1 MNEKREQIRSWGR
14 KVEVN
19 DVVVIGEQ
27 PWRVIRLTTK
37 QAVAR
42 RLVAADTLEEPRYA
56 GQAID
61 RRFDRESGRLVKQP
75 GERWGGGYAEF
86 LGAEETVQGLID
98 AKVAAA
104 FAESRAREA
113 KESEAQAR
121 ANEAA
126 MRKIAI
132 GKAAH
137 IGFSEPLHRQPDYRM
152 WLATVET
159 AIGMPMRLLIKVE
172 REKKWTFRD
181 EAEAYELKVEIAGF
195 VPSWY
200 EKTGH
205 SRTDRFTCGDGDQA
219 LMDAICEYVGGHLED
234 IERDVRWHQEAA
246 KAEAEK
252 QREAEAEERSR
263 QYWEQVDAEEARLKA
278 EREALAAAVVEAA

>member
-1 MNEKREQIRSWGR
+1 MNEKREQIRVWGR
-14 KVEVN
+14 KVEVG

-27 PWRVIRLTTK
+27 PWRVIRLTAK

-42 RLVAADTLEEPRYA
+42 RLVAEDTLEEPRYE

-61 RRFDRESGRLVKQP
+61 RRFDRESGRPVKQP

-113 KESEAQAR
+113 KEAKAKAEQA
-121 ANEAA
+121 AA
-126 MRKIAI
+126 AARKIAL

-137 IGFSEPLHRQPDYRM
+137 ISFSEPLHRQPAYQM

-159 AIGMPMRLLIKVE
+159 ALGMPMRLLIKVE
-172 REKKWTFRD
+172 REAKWGWR
-181 EAEAYELKVEIAGF
+181 EEGEQQEYEQKVEIAGF
-195 VPSWY
+195 IPNWY
-200 EKTGH
+200 EKNGH
-205 SRTDRFTCGDGDQA
+205 RNTDGFTCADGQDA
-219 LMDAICEYVGGHLED
+219 LYDAICEYVGGHLED
-234 IERDVRWHQEAA
+234 IDEWDVRWHQEAA

-252 QREAEAEERSR
+252 
-263 QYWEQVDAEEARLKA
+263 
-278 EREALAAAVVEAA
+278 EAAQA

>member
-14 KVEVN
+14 KVQEG

-27 PWRVIRLTTK
+27 PWRVIRLTAK

-42 RLVAADTLEEPRYA
+42 RLVAADTLEEPRYE
-56 GQAID
+56 GQAIE
-61 RRFDRESGRLVKQP
+61 RRFDRESGRLVKMA

-86 LGAEETVQGLID
+86 LGAEETAQGLID
-98 AKVAAA
+98 AKAKAEADYKAKRKAEDAKHQAMCNAAA
-104 FAESRAREA
+104 A
-113 KESEAQAR
+113 
-121 ANEAA
+121 
-126 MRKIAI
+126 RKIAL

-137 IGFSEPLHRQPDYRM
+137 INFSEPLHRQPDYRM

-159 AIGMPMRLLIKVE
+159 ALGMPMRLLIKVE

-234 IERDVRWHQEAA
+234 IERDVEWHQEAA

-252 QREAEAEERSR
+252 EAVQA
-263 QYWEQVDAEEARLKA
+263 
-278 EREALAAAVVEAA
+278 

>member
-1 MNEKREQIRSWGR
+1 MNEKREQIRVWGR
-14 KVEVN
+14 KVEVG

-27 PWRVIRLTTK
+27 PWKVIRLTAK

-75 GERWGGGYAEF
+75 DERWGGGYAEF

-113 KESEAQAR
+113 KEAKAKAEQA
-121 ANEAA
+121 AA
-126 MRKIAI
+126 AARKIAL

-137 IGFSEPLHRQPDYRM
+137 ISFSEPLHRQPAYQM

-181 EAEAYELKVEIAGF
+181 EQEFEYSVEMGGF
-195 VPSWY
+195 VPSY
-200 EKTGH
+200 HEQSGH
-205 SRTDRFTCGDGDQA
+205 AQTERFTCADGA
-219 LMDAICEYVGGHLED
+219 LMDVICEWVGGEIED
-234 IERDVRWHQEAA
+234 IERDLAWRKENA
-246 KAEAEK
+246 KAEKEG
-252 QREAEAEERSR
+252 
-263 QYWEQVDAEEARLKA
+263 EQA
-278 EREALAAAVVEAA
+278 